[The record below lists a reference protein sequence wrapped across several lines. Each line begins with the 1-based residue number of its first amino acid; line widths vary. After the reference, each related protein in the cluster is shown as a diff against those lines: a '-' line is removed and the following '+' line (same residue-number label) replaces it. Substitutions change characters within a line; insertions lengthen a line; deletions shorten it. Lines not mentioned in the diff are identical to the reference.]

1 MFSLRRTLLTA
12 FLIVALPHQ
21 ALAAQGFNLWLQG
34 VRQEAR
40 EKGISDST
48 IRSALENVVHIDRV
62 IELDRKQ
69 PESRLTFPE
78 YKNKVISNA
87 RINEGREMLRQH
99 SSLLQAASS
108 NTCGIDPEVIVALWG
123 METSYGK
130 NTGNFSV
137 INALATLA
145 YDGRRSSF
153 FRGELMKALKII
165 DQGHISARE
174 MEGSWAGA
182 MGQNQFMPSSFVAY
196 AIDGNGDGKRDIW
209 NSLPDVFV
217 STANYLC
224 KSGWRGDERWG
235 REVRLTQTIPSS
247 LMGLDTRRSLRQ
259 WAAMGVTLPN
269 GQPLPADSDMEASL
283 VRPEGSASAYLVYNN
298 YRTIMKWNRS
308 VYFATSV
315 GILSDAIALAP

>member
-1 MFSLRRTLLTA
+1 MFSLRRILLTA
-12 FLIVALPHQ
+12 FLIASVPHQ
-21 ALAAQGFNLWLQG
+21 SLAAQGFNEWLQG
-34 VRQEAR
+34 VRTEAAS
-40 EKGISDST
+40 KGISQNT
-48 IRSALENVVHIDRV
+48 IRSALSNVTHIDRV

-78 YKNKVISNA
+78 YKNKVISSA
-87 RINEGREMLRQH
+87 RINEGRELLRQH
-99 SSLLQAASS
+99 RTLLQSASAS
-108 NTCGIDPEVIVALWG
+108 TCGIDPAVIVALWG

-153 FRGELMKALKII
+153 FRGELIKALKII
-165 DQGHISARE
+165 DEGHISVSE

-182 MGQNQFMPSSFVAY
+182 MGQNQFMPSSFHAY

-209 NSLPDVFV
+209 NSLPDVFA

-224 KSGWRGDERWG
+224 KSGWRADERWG
-235 REVRLTQTIPSS
+235 RAVRTSQPIPSS
-247 LMGLDTRRSLRQ
+247 LMGLDTRRSLRE
-259 WAAMGVTLPN
+259 WSAMGVTLPN
-269 GQPLPADSDMEASL
+269 GQPLPSDSDMEASL
-283 VRPEGSASAYLVYNN
+283 VLPEGSSTPYLAYNN

-315 GILSDAIALAP
+315 GILSDAIASAP

>member
-12 FLIVALPHQ
+12 FVIATLPHQ
-21 ALAAQGFNLWLQG
+21 ALAAQGFERWLQG
-34 VRQEAR
+34 VRQEAAS
-40 EKGISDST
+40 KGISQTT
-48 IRSALENVVHIDRV
+48 IRSALSNVVHIDRV

-78 YKNKVISNA
+78 YKNKVISKA
-87 RINEGREMLRQH
+87 RINEGRE
-99 SSLLQAASS
+99 LLKKHRDLLEAVSS
-108 NTCGIDPEVIVALWG
+108 NTCGIAPEVIVALWG

-165 DQGHISARE
+165 DHGHITASE

-182 MGQNQFMPSSFVAY
+182 MGQNQFMPSSFDAY

-209 NSLPDVFV
+209 NSLPDVFA

-224 KSGWRGDERWG
+224 KSGWRAGERWG
-235 REVRLTQTIPSS
+235 REVHMTQTIPQS
-247 LMGLDTRRSLRQ
+247 LMGLDTLRSIEQ
-259 WAAMGVTLPN
+259 WSAMGVTLPD
-269 GQPLPADSDMEASL
+269 GRALSQGSEMQASL
-283 VRPEGSASAYLVYNN
+283 IRPEGAQNPYLVYNN
-298 YRTIMKWNRS
+298 YI
-308 VYFATSV
+308 
-315 GILSDAIALAP
+315 